1 MDNINKMVI
10 FSKYW
15 PRCVFTYS
23 NMKRCGVLNLRVLH
37 VCRGEIRWST
47 ADFFGLTMN
56 DE

>member
-1 MDNINKMVI
+1 MNKMVI